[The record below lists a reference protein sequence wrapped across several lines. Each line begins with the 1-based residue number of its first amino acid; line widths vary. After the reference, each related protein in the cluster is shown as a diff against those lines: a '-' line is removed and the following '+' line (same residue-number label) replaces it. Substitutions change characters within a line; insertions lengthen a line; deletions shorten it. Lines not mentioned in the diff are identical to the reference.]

1 MSIMEMEEIKSAIA
15 GVDEKVEYNGG
26 GIETLLSNALLNAG
40 SVVKSVQR
48 GVMNL
53 DNQKPTAYTPIS
65 TINPDKAVAIV
76 SVIGHHGGNH
86 FTYNL
91 AASYTLQ
98 SNRLVISDID
108 QNDWTAGVSW
118 QVIEFY

>member
-1 MSIMEMEEIKSAIA
+1 MDVVEMNEIIGNLKPLI
-15 GVDEKVEYNGG
+15 EYNGG
-26 GIETLLSNALLNAG
+26 GIDDLKANALLNAG
-40 SVVKSVQR
+40 SVVKSIQR

-53 DNQKPTAYTPIS
+53 DDQEPTAYTPIS

-98 SNRLVISDID
+98 SNRLVISALTS
-108 QNDWTAGVSW
+108 NTWTAGVSW

>member
-1 MSIMEMEEIKSAIA
+1 MNEIIGNLKPLI
-15 GVDEKVEYNGG
+15 EYNGG
-26 GIETLLSNALLNAG
+26 GIDDLKANALLNAG
-40 SVVKSVQR
+40 SVVKSIQR

-53 DNQKPTAYTPIS
+53 DDQEPTAYTPIS

-76 SVIGHHGGNH
+76 SVIGHHGGNR

-98 SNRLVISDID
+98 SNRLVISALTS
-108 QNDWTAGVSW
+108 NTWTAGVSW

>member
-1 MSIMEMEEIKSAIA
+1 MRKRNIT
-15 GVDEKVEYNGG
+15 G
-26 GIETLLSNALLNAG
+26 GIDELKENALLNAE

-53 DNQKPTAYTPIS
+53 DNQEPTAYTSIS

-76 SVIGHHGGNH
+76 SVIGHYGGNLYN
-86 FTYNL
+86 YNL

-98 SNRLVISDID
+98 SNRLVISNID
-108 QNDWTAGVSW
+108 QNDWTAGISW